1 MSTTVFPKFV
11 AVGEALTDMIRT
23 GPEDWQSKVGG
34 AGWNVARVMSWLQ
47 VPSAFAGA
55 ISQDCFGQDLWNA
68 SVAAGL
74 DMRFMQRYPHAPLL
88 AIVHETRPP
97 SYFFVGNDSADLHFD
112 PEALPGGW
120 MHEVQ
125 WVYFGGISLTRQP
138 LASRLVDLAERLKQ
152 AGARIAYDPNYRV
165 VMDERYD
172 ATLRKMARV
181 ADVIKISD
189 EDLTG
194 LFRIRDEN
202 AEDAAFATLRSF
214 NPEAVFL
221 YTRGGDGASIHVG
234 DEAWAARPP
243 KIEVVDTVGAGD
255 ASLGGLLVSMSKAP
269 QAGWDTHLRSSI
281 ATGAGA
287 CLVAGAG
294 LPGPEVIEQLA
305 GQVTPT
311 RL

>member
-1 MSTTVFPKFV
+1 MSNSVFPKFV
-11 AVGEALTDMIRT
+11 AIGEALTDMIRT
-23 GPEDWQSKVGG
+23 GPEDWQSKSGG
-34 AGWNVARVMSWLQ
+34 AGWNVARVMSWLR

-55 ISQDCFGQDLWNA
+55 ISQDCFGQDIWNA

-74 DMRFMQRYPHAPLL
+74 DMRFMQRNPHPPLL

-97 SYFFVGNDSADLHFD
+97 SYFFIGNDSADLHFD

-120 MHEVQ
+120 MHEVEWAQ
-125 WVYFGGISLTRQP
+125 FGGISLTRQP
-138 LASRLVDLAERLKQ
+138 LASRIVDLAERLKQ
-152 AGARIAYDPNYRV
+152 AGARIAYDPNFRI

-172 ATLRKMARV
+172 ATLMKMARL

-194 LFRIRDEN
+194 LFRTKDEH
-202 AEDAAFATLRSF
+202 AAFATLRSY
-214 NPEAVFL
+214 NPSAVFL
-221 YTRGGDGASIHVG
+221 YTRGADGASVHVG
-234 DEAWAARPP
+234 DEAWTARPP

-269 QAGWDTHLRSSI
+269 DAGWDQHLRSSV
-281 ATGAGA
+281 ATAAGA
-287 CLVAGAG
+287 CLVAGGG
-294 LPGPEVIEQLA
+294 LPGPDVIQELA
-305 GQVTPT
+305 SRVSPE